1 MTSTRPAKHHTDRP
15 DFTAALRSAA
25 WTYRHHE
32 QPFAPRDIQAAVQ
45 QARRDMGLPPY
56 RGGAVSD
63 YLQRRTRGTAL
74 QKKDNQP
81 VHYQSVDRRLRP
93 DDAVMRNWRF
103 LEAADHAVIRLTAF
117 QGVLRKVK
125 DGQYTFSTRGSHL
138 PSLTVLVGEIAEV
151 RKQVESDPVFKARR
165 GLYLLRRN
173 GRNYAGQTREFATRG
188 RSHTA
193 TGAEFVIFAFPDE
206 QEMVNGDVLNVAE
219 SLTIASLSELLDLEN
234 GNLGSD
240 ERPRPQDLREASAFA
255 TAFLAAVFRWAQQE
269 QPAGSPFLVW
279 RSDVRGLAEAYLTL
293 QPYQAPAPVAP

>member
-1 MTSTRPAKHHTDRP
+1 MTSTRTAKHHTDRP

-25 WTYRHHE
+25 WTYRHRQE
-32 QPFAPRDIQAAVQ
+32 PFAPKDIQAAVQ

-63 YLQRRTRGTAL
+63 YLQRRTKGTAL
-74 QKKDNQP
+74 QKQDNQP
-81 VHYQSVDRRLRP
+81 VHYLSVDRKLRP
-93 DDAVMRNWRF
+93 APTVMSNWRF

-117 QGVLRKVK
+117 QGLLSKVQ

-138 PSLTVLVGEIAEV
+138 PSLTVLVGEMAEV
-151 RKQVESDPVFKARR
+151 RRQVDSDPAFKARR

-173 GRNYAGQTREFATRG
+173 GRNYAGQTREFSTRG

-206 QEMVNGDVLNVAE
+206 QETVSGDVLNVAE

-240 ERPRPQDLREASAFA
+240 ETPRPQNLREGSAFA
-255 TAFLAAVFRWAQQE
+255 TAFLAAVFRSAQQE
-269 QPAGSPFLVW
+269 LPAGPPFLVW
-279 RSDVRGLAEAYLTL
+279 RTDVRGLAEAYLTL
-293 QPYQAPAPVAP
+293 QPYQAPEPVTP

>member
-206 QEMVNGDVLNVAE
+206 QEMVTGDVLNVAE